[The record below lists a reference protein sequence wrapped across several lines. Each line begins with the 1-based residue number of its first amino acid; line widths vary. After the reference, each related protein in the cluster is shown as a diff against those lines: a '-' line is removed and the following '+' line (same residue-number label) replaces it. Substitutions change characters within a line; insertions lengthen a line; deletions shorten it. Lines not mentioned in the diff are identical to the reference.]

1 MQIPGILPEIK
12 QRQYNHGEEK
22 CHRLFC
28 LFRIQLSCPP
38 SERGICLS
46 LHHQKMAGEMVS
58 TDTANPIMS
67 AENERLKV
75 FLHALLFVAG
85 FALVFIVGWGGSVTL
100 VGQFFGAYKRII
112 AQIGGVVVIAF
123 GLATLGVIRLPWFY
137 ADTRAEFTGQ
147 RGTFGGS
154 ALMGIFFAA
163 GWSPC
168 IGATLGAILT
178 MGLSQQ
184 TVGQAM
190 WLASGYS
197 LGLGIPFL
205 AMALGLERAT
215 GWIKRVSRYRR
226 VIQIASGVFIIT
238 IGILLFTNM
247 MSLIA
252 IWAFKNGLY
261 VEKFALFAAAP
272 TYFTAILA
280 GLLSFLSPCVLP
292 LVPAYLGY
300 LSGHTFQKA

>member
-1 MQIPGILPEIK
+1 MATDVTSPAVPTQ
-12 QRQYNHGEEK
+12 NEK
-22 CHRLFC
+22 
-28 LFRIQLSCPP
+28 I
-38 SERGICLS
+38 
-46 LHHQKMAGEMVS
+46 
-58 TDTANPIMS
+58 
-67 AENERLKV
+67 KV

-85 FALVFIVGWGGSVTL
+85 FSLVFIVGWGGSVTL

-112 AQIGGVVVIAF
+112 AQIGGVVVILF
-123 GLATLGVIRLPWFY
+123 GLATLELIRIPWFY
-137 ADTRAEFTGQ
+137 ADTRAEYAGQ
-147 RGTFGGS
+147 RGTYGGS
-154 ALMGIFFAA
+154 ALMGVFFAA

-197 LGLGIPFL
+197 FGLGIPFL
-205 AMALGLERAT
+205 IMALGLERAT
-215 GWIKRVSRYRR
+215 CWLKRMRKYRR
-226 VIQIASGVFIIT
+226 TVQIVSGIFIIT
-238 IGILLFTNM
+238 IGILLFTNT

-252 IWAFKNGLY
+252 IWAFKNGFY

-300 LSGHTFQKA
+300 LSGHTIQRT

>member
-1 MQIPGILPEIK
+1 MTTETATSWVSSQSD
-12 QRQYNHGEEK
+12 
-22 CHRLFC
+22 RL
-28 LFRIQLSCPP
+28 RI
-38 SERGICLS
+38 
-46 LHHQKMAGEMVS
+46 
-58 TDTANPIMS
+58 
-67 AENERLKV
+67 

-85 FALVFIVGWGGSVTL
+85 FSLVFIVGWGGSVTL
-100 VGQFFGAYKRII
+100 VGQLFGTYKRVI
-112 AQIGGVVVIAF
+112 AQIGGVIVIMF
-123 GLATLGVIRLPWFY
+123 GLATLEVIRIPWFY
-137 ADTRAEFTGQ
+137 ADTRAQYAGQ
-147 RGTFGGS
+147 RGTYGGS

-205 AMALGLERAT
+205 ALALGLERAS
-215 GWIKRVSRYRR
+215 GWIKRVSRYRSA
-226 VIQIASGVFIIT
+226 IQIASGTFIII
-238 IGILLFTNM
+238 IGILLLTNT

-252 IWAFKNGLY
+252 IWAFKNGY
-261 VEKFALFAAAP
+261 YIEAFATYAAAP
-272 TYFTAILA
+272 TYFTAIVA

-300 LSGHTFQKA
+300 LGGHTIQRS

>member
-1 MQIPGILPEIK
+1 MMRKDESGDLNRMHQTLADEIINTAVANAPV
-12 QRQYNHGEEK
+12 RVESR
-22 CHRLFC
+22 RLN
-28 LFRIQLSCPP
+28 I
-38 SERGICLS
+38 
-46 LHHQKMAGEMVS
+46 
-58 TDTANPIMS
+58 
-67 AENERLKV
+67 

-85 FALVFIVGWGGSVTL
+85 FSVVFIVGWGGSVTL
-100 VGQFFGAYKRII
+100 VGQFFGAYKRVI
-112 AQIGGVVVIAF
+112 AQLGGVIVIIF
-123 GLATLGVIRLPWFY
+123 GLATLDLIRLPWFY
-137 ADTRAEFTGQ
+137 VDTRARFSG
-147 RGTFGGS
+147 RAGSFGGS

-205 AMALGLERAT
+205 VMALGLERAT
-215 GWIKRVSRYRR
+215 AWIKRVRHYRR
-226 VIQIASGVFIIT
+226 AIQIASGLFIIT
-238 IGILLFTNM
+238 IGILLFTNTM
-247 MSLIA
+247 TLIA

-261 VEKFALFAAAP
+261 VESFALFAAAP
-272 TYFTAILA
+272 TYFTAIVA

-300 LSGHTFQKA
+300 LSGHTFQEG